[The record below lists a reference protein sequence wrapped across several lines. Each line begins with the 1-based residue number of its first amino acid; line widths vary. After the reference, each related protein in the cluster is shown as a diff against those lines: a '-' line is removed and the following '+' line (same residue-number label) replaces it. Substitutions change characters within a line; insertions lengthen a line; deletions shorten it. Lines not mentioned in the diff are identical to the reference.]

1 MYFGLWNDLE
11 FAAMNNYSF
20 LLNDPNNQRFTA
32 PCSYADY
39 ILDPANYMCDPCDP
53 TWNPDWTMCS
63 VNHEMVLGLPATAV
77 FELVHTNIGPLKSID
92 LYYVRPPLS
101 LIKMFSTFQ
110 DRLSQFVL
118 SGDTSFVASLATI
131 PNTRIDP
138 VPPSWNQSEY
148 VYSGGDPTCI
158 RSTMTNFVQT
168 SFAFDTSCI
177 SSDTPTILLTRCSA
191 LFALWATSQT
201 NSSIDCNLCLTTTEY
216 CILVLNV
223 TTHVISKFS
232 QDFQTKNTLS
242 NIAIYEAYKIIA
254 DLGVSMIRF
263 AVSLDDSSS
272 ILLRRQILGSTVQE
286 WDFFG
291 WLYAYEWVQGY
302 REVVSFEGDAGVI
315 SIISDKYDPFIT
327 QAQELE
333 VPRSACVILWTVTIF
348 TSVVF
353 GFVGALVV
361 GFILLVRIRVV
372 GRNFFQCNRVP
383 GVVSLGRP
391 LLTVRSVTAM
401 ILLSTSPV
409 HFQTQLGYARFVMK
423 PRSFVESML
432 AAGEA
437 TWLSFVLS
445 DILLVTTHTAH
456 FVPISTWL
464 SWVIMVIVDVA
475 MPPQVTASV
484 NRECVID
491 FLGKHID
498 CSGGEIG
505 YGGGQRMLFLALLQ
519 VISVFIGMLAS
530 KLWMSVRRSSATLL
544 TGHMLLSSTAM
555 SVLSKK
561 TLPNGAHVL
570 DRASCVMCGLI
581 TFCKSIL
588 DLKLWI
594 ILPEEDNSRSHAD
607 VKWRMKV
614 FDPPPLGLPDD
625 DGKPNAKDTRSQ
637 SVRFDRR
644 IELRRRCLTFAG
656 LLYMCAT
663 IFGRIT
669 YLTLTSTNMA
679 NDFWWANYNA
689 TREHVF
695 VTQLYNTQL
704 NFRPHHGAFR

>member
-11 FAAMNNYSF
+11 FAAMNYYSF

-372 GRNFFQCNRVP
+372 GRNFFQ
-383 GVVSLGRP
+383 L
-391 LLTVRSVTAM
+391 
-401 ILLSTSPV
+401 
-409 HFQTQLGYARFVMK
+409 
-423 PRSFVESML
+423 
-432 AAGEA
+432 
-437 TWLSFVLS
+437 
-445 DILLVTTHTAH
+445 
-456 FVPISTWL
+456 
-464 SWVIMVIVDVA
+464 
-475 MPPQVTASV
+475 
-484 NRECVID
+484 
-491 FLGKHID
+491 
-498 CSGGEIG
+498 
-505 YGGGQRMLFLALLQ
+505 
-519 VISVFIGMLAS
+519 
-530 KLWMSVRRSSATLL
+530 
-544 TGHMLLSSTAM
+544 
-555 SVLSKK
+555 
-561 TLPNGAHVL
+561 
-570 DRASCVMCGLI
+570 
-581 TFCKSIL
+581 
-588 DLKLWI
+588 
-594 ILPEEDNSRSHAD
+594 
-607 VKWRMKV
+607 
-614 FDPPPLGLPDD
+614 
-625 DGKPNAKDTRSQ
+625 
-637 SVRFDRR
+637 
-644 IELRRRCLTFAG
+644 
-656 LLYMCAT
+656 
-663 IFGRIT
+663 
-669 YLTLTSTNMA
+669 
-679 NDFWWANYNA
+679 
-689 TREHVF
+689 
-695 VTQLYNTQL
+695 
-704 NFRPHHGAFR
+704 